1 MRGSG
6 KRKGGSRMR
15 GIGGG
20 GGLWIYKAIDVL
32 EVGVWVGSV

>member
-15 GIGGG
+15 GMGGG
-20 GGLWIYKAIDVL
+20 VIDL
-32 EVGVWVGSV
+32 QSDRRT

>member
-15 GIGGG
+15 GMGGG
-20 GGLWIYKAIDVL
+20 GGVMDLKSDRRT
-32 EVGVWVGSV
+32 

>member
-20 GGLWIYKAIDVL
+20 GVMDLQSDRRT
-32 EVGVWVGSV
+32 